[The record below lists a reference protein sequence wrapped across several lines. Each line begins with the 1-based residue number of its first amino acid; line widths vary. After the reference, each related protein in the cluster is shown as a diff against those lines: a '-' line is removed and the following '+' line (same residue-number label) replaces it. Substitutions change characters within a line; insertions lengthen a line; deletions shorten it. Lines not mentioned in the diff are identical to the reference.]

1 MHLKKTI
8 THAEA
13 LDKARKLCAAEEKCR
28 FDIRKKLFDWGVS
41 SGDTEK
47 IINELVADKFLDEW
61 RFARLFAVGKFHNNK
76 WGKIKISYELLRK
89 NIAKNTI
96 EDALRRI
103 DDEEYAEVLR
113 KELLKKQKSIPTDD
127 NQELKEKLH
136 RFASS
141 KGYEYDIIEKVLDD
155 LIVISEAGS

>member
-47 IINELVADKFLDEW
+47 IINELVAEKFLDEW
-61 RFARLFAVGKFHNNK
+61 RFARLFAMGKFHNNK

-113 KELLKKQKSIPTDD
+113 KELLKKQRSIPTDD

>member
-28 FDIRKKLFDWGVS
+28 FDVRKKLFDWGVS

-76 WGKIKISYELLRK
+76 WGKIKISYELIRK
-89 NIAKNTI
+89 NIARNVI

-113 KELLKKQKSIPTDD
+113 KELLKKQRSIPTDD
-127 NQELKEKLH
+127 NLELKAKLH
-136 RFASS
+136 SFASS

>member
-8 THAEA
+8 SHGEA
-13 LDKARKLCAAEEKCR
+13 LEKARKLCAIEERCR
-28 FDIRKKLFDWGVS
+28 FDIRKKLFDWGIS

-47 IINELVADKFLDEW
+47 IINQLVADKFLDEW

-103 DDEEYAEVLR
+103 DEEEYNEVLK
-113 KELLKKQKSIPTDD
+113 KELLKKQKSIAAGDSM
-127 NQELKEKLH
+127 ELKAKLQ

-141 KGYEYDIIEKVLDD
+141 KGFEYDIIDRVLDD
-155 LIVISEAGS
+155 LIVISEAES

>member
-8 THAEA
+8 THADA

-28 FDIRKKLFDWGVS
+28 YDIRKKLFDWGVS

-47 IINELVADKFLDEW
+47 IINELVAEKFLDEW
-61 RFARLFAVGKFHNNK
+61 RFARLFAVGKFQNNK

-89 NIAKNTI
+89 NIPKNII

-103 DDEEYAEVLR
+103 DEEEYAEALR
-113 KELLKKQKSIPTDD
+113 KELLKKQRSIPTDD
-127 NQELKEKLH
+127 NLELKAKLH

>member
-28 FDIRKKLFDWGVS
+28 YDIRKKLFDWGVS

-47 IINELVADKFLDEW
+47 IINQLVADKFLDEW

-89 NIAKNTI
+89 NIAKNII

-103 DDEEYAEVLR
+103 DEEEYAEVLR
-113 KELLKKQKSIPTDD
+113 KELLKKQRSIPTDD
-127 NQELKEKLH
+127 NQELKAKLH

>member
-113 KELLKKQKSIPTDD
+113 KELLKKQRSIPTDD

>member
-61 RFARLFAVGKFHNNK
+61 RFARLFAVGNSTITNG
-76 WGKIKISYELLRK
+76 GK
-89 NIAKNTI
+89 
-96 EDALRRI
+96 
-103 DDEEYAEVLR
+103 
-113 KELLKKQKSIPTDD
+113 
-127 NQELKEKLH
+127 
-136 RFASS
+136 
-141 KGYEYDIIEKVLDD
+141 
-155 LIVISEAGS
+155 